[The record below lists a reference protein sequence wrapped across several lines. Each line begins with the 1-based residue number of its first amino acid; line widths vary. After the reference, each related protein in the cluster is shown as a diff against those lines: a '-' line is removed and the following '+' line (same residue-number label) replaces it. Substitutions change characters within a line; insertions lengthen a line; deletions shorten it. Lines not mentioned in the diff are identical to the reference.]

1 LTGNCPEPKVITYI
15 SSENFNKSKSSW
27 GMKMRIDEKLKEKI
41 VTALFY
47 GILVLMLVFWILVI
61 PVS

>member
-1 LTGNCPEPKVITYI
+1 
-15 SSENFNKSKSSW
+15 
-27 GMKMRIDEKLKEKI
+27 MKMRIDERLKEKI